1 MQMRRNG
8 AGLERTIGALLAA
21 GSLACAVAQ
30 QPAATDPLRRGQL
43 VVWVI
48 HPETVERPKMTTVP
62 EVHAPEPGYHEVTPS
77 GLGQTASSYGQTAGR
92 YGIDSDSPILST
104 PPSGQVTNAAG
115 RSQTLA
121 PGYREATPS
130 TLGTASAAEGTD
142 ASSYGQTAGSYGTS
156 ASNIGQTA
164 GSYGQTAGSFGHSLS
179 TIAGAGQPPPV
190 IPPPPPLRETV
201 EPALRAENPALRVQF
216 VEGDAGKLRN
226 ALRNADAA
234 HTSPDVLIFEG
245 FPANW
250 AGPAA
255 EVRALEAT
263 SAGGY
268 APASAAGGYV
278 SAQAVVLRKAPH
290 PRQAQAFLTY
300 LEEKGALS
308 NK

>member
-1 MQMRRNG
+1 
-8 AGLERTIGALLAA
+8 
-21 GSLACAVAQ
+21 V
-30 QPAATDPLRRGQL
+30 
-43 VVWVI
+43 
-48 HPETVERPKMTTVP
+48 HPEPVERPKMTTVP
-62 EVHAPEPGYHEVTPS
+62 AVLAPEPGYHEVTPS
-77 GLGQTASSYGQTAGR
+77 GLGQTASSYGQTAGS

-130 TLGTASAAEGTD
+130 TLGTAPAVNGTD
-142 ASSYGQTAGSYGTS
+142 AGSYGQTASSYGTS

-190 IPPPPPLRETV
+190 VPLTPLRDTV
-201 EPALRAENPALRVQF
+201 EPALHAEHPGLRVQF
-216 VEGDAGKLRN
+216 VEGDAGKLRT
-226 ALRNADAA
+226 ALRNADTA

-255 EVRALEAT
+255 EVRALESS

-268 APASAAGGYV
+268 APAPGSAGGGNV